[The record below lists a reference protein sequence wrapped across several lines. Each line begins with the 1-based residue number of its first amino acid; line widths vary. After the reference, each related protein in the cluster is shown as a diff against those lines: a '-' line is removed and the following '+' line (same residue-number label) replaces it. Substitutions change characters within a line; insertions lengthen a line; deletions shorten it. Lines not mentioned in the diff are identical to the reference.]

1 MIDTTN
7 LFVFIAACLV
17 LLVTPGPAVLYIVSR
32 TLDQGYKVGIAS
44 ALGLALGS
52 LGHIALIAF
61 GMAALL
67 AASVTAF
74 SVIKYAGAAYLIFLG
89 IRRLIQKPLANPNS
103 KCSTSGTAVRA
114 FWQGAVVNLLNP
126 KAILFFLA
134 FIPQFVDVSRG
145 HIRWQL
151 VILGLIFTTLGV
163 LSDSVYV
170 LLAGSLRRWIV
181 GKSWWDNMSRYLT
194 GSIYIGLGVLAAAMG
209 STKK

>member
-52 LGHIALIAF
+52 LGHIALIAL

-74 SVIKYAGAAYLIFLG
+74 SVIKYGGAAYLVFLG
-89 IRRLIQKPLANPNS
+89 IRRLTQKP
-103 KCSTSGTAVRA
+103 STRPAAERSTNGTATRA

-145 HIRWQL
+145 HVRWQL
-151 VILGLIFTTLGV
+151 VILGMIFTTLGV
-163 LSDSVYV
+163 VSDSVYV
-170 LLAGSLRRWIV
+170 LLAGRLRRWIV
-181 GKSWWDNMSRYLT
+181 GKNWWDNMSRYLT
-194 GSIYIGLGVLAAAMG
+194 GSIFIGLGLLAAAMG